1 MLLASLAHLQKTL
14 DEFLDV
20 MSLTASTDC
29 DFVGSENN
37 ATKSKDPV
45 LSASEK
51 RKRFFDRNELKKV
64 FLLES
69 SFFYDQILNPFIPT
83 SFALILFLNFI
94 KGDRF
99 RGRFSCIS

>member
-1 MLLASLAHLQKTL
+1 MLLASLDHLQKTL

-64 FLLES
+64 FLLGS
-69 SFFYDQILNPFIPT
+69 SFIYNQTF
-83 SFALILFLNFI
+83 LFLPVHLYFLLNFI

>member
-64 FLLES
+64 FLLGS
-69 SFFYDQILNPFIPT
+69 SFIYNQTLNSTLFVP
-83 SFALILFLNFI
+83 SSALIFFV
-94 KGDRF
+94 KFYQR
-99 RGRFSCIS
+99 

>member
-1 MLLASLAHLQKTL
+1 MLLASLDHLQKTL

-64 FLLES
+64 FLLGS
-69 SFFYDQILNPFIPT
+69 SFIYNQTLNVRSSSLIF
-83 SFALILFLNFI
+83 SFLL
-94 KGDRF
+94 
-99 RGRFSCIS
+99 